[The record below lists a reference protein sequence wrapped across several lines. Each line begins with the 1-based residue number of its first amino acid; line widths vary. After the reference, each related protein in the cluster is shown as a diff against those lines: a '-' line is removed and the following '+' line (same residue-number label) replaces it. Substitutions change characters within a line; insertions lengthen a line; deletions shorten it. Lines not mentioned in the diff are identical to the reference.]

1 MTAAEEFRKLVQI
14 MKKLRVHC
22 PWDREQDHDTLR
34 QYLLEETYEVLEAL
48 DERDYQEL
56 RGELGDL
63 LLQIVFQSEVAEE
76 KDEFAIEDVIKGISQ
91 KLIRRH
97 PHVFA
102 DVRVSNSD
110 DVVENW
116 EMIKTRKEDT
126 GSRLAGV
133 PQELPALLKA
143 VRVLEKMRRAGI
155 KPFDGRDPAEMAR
168 ESIERLAERSED
180 DDAAETEWIASGAL
194 LACATLCSSK
204 GVNPEDA
211 LRSRVSHMVKAFQAL
226 EGEVKAEDRELE
238 ELEDDELRNA
248 AESFLRAGR
257 DKHVSSQSGQSE
269 SEEE

>member
-1 MTAAEEFRKLVQI
+1 MSAAEEFGKLVEI

-22 PWDREQDHDTLR
+22 PWDREQDHGTLR

-48 DERDYQEL
+48 DKRDYQEL
-56 RGELGDL
+56 RGELGDV
-63 LLQIVFQSEVAEE
+63 LLQVVFQSEVAEE
-76 KDEFAIEDVIKGISQ
+76 KGEFAIEDVIKGISQ

-102 DVRVSNSD
+102 EVDVSNSD

-143 VRVLEKMRRAGI
+143 VRVLEKMRRAGL
-155 KPFDGRDPAEMAR
+155 KPFDGQDPADVAR
-168 ESIERLAERSED
+168 ERIEELEKMSDEPE
-180 DDAAETEWIASGAL
+180 AAETERIASGAL
-194 LACATLCSSK
+194 LACARLCSSR

-211 LRSRVSHMVKAFQAL
+211 LRSRVSHMVDAFQAL
-226 EGEVKAEDRELE
+226 EERLKAEGRELE
-238 ELEDDELRNA
+238 DLDEDELTAA
-248 AESFLRAGR
+248 AESLLEDSHERQAGN
-257 DKHVSSQSGQSE
+257 VE
-269 SEEE
+269 SEGE

>member
-1 MTAAEEFRKLVQI
+1 MSAAEEFGKLVDI
-14 MKKLRVHC
+14 MKTLRVHC

-63 LLQIVFQSEVAEE
+63 LLQVVFQSEVAEE

-97 PHVFA
+97 PHVFE
-102 DVRVSNSD
+102 DVEVSTSD

-116 EMIKTRKEDT
+116 ETIKTRREKT

-143 VRVLEKMRRAGI
+143 VRVLEKMRRAGLE
-155 KPFDGRDPAEMAR
+155 PFDGSDPAERAR
-168 ESIERLAERSED
+168 EGVEELAGMSD
-180 DDAAETEWIASGAL
+180 DNEPAETEWVASGAL
-194 LACATLCSSK
+194 LACARLCSSR
-204 GVNPEDA
+204 GINPEDA
-211 LRSRVSHMVKAFQAL
+211 LRSRVSHMVKAFQ
-226 EGEVKAEDRELE
+226 RLE
-238 ELEDDELRNA
+238 ERVKSEGRDLDDLDDEELRRVA
-248 AESFLRAGR
+248 GSLLKAGR
-257 DKHVSSQSGQSE
+257 DKHLQSQDEIAEGE
-269 SEEE
+269 DE